1 MPRLR
6 VLAGPTPAS
15 LVPISNLVNT
25 DTPHIISTDQFEGHV
40 VVNIKGFTDPQ
51 GQVLDSEYFQRLD
64 RKDITWS
71 IQVQGR
77 FLEHH
82 SADDILFGNTFDRPL
97 KLPWGSSAALKFMN
111 YIDPAL
117 EHDLNSQTKPWALS
131 PLISTMPHFSHSR
144 LDGSP
149 SSSRSSSHSWHS
161 AAESVSVL
169 DTDYPPFPPFPPK
182 KSIEDNL
189 TQIHHN
195 YQPNVYDSASDLSL
209 SSSSSS
215 SSLFQDVKTGVKDKL
230 KKKKKSPLPSLR
242 SLNLRTAQER
252 QSYFQ
257 STSHRKGITFAAD
270 DILTM
275 DFCYGFL
282 DFSPSLALR
291 LPCGISFDLIKY
303 WDGQPVR
310 FVCCER
316 KRKPEPGVLGHSNDA
331 EDPWGRMFWCIQIE
345 LTDEQ
350 EEDE

>member
-1 MPRLR
+1 
-6 VLAGPTPAS
+6 
-15 LVPISNLVNT
+15 VPISNIVNT
-25 DTPHIISTDQFEGHV
+25 DTPHTISTDQFEGQV

-51 GQVLDSEYFQRLD
+51 GRVVDTEYFQRPD

-97 KLPWGSSAALKFMN
+97 KLPWGSGAALKFMN
-111 YIDPAL
+111 YIDPTL
-117 EHDLNSQTKPWALS
+117 EHDLSSYTKPWALS

-144 LDGSP
+144 LHGSR
-149 SSSRSSSHSWHS
+149 SSSRSSSYSRHNSP
-161 AAESVSVL
+161 VSGG
-169 DTDYPPFPPFPPK
+169 DHPPFPPK
-182 KSIEDNL
+182 KSIEDDI
-189 TQIHHN
+189 TQIHLN
-195 YQPNVYDSASDLSL
+195 YSPNLSDNDSTSESSL

-215 SSLFQDVKTGVKDKL
+215 SSLFRDVKTGVKDKL
-230 KKKKKSPLPSLR
+230 RKKKTPYSAGLHA
-242 SLNLRTAQER
+242 LNLRTAQER
-252 QSYFQ
+252 QSYFH
-257 STSHRKGITFAAD
+257 SVKHRRGITFTAD

-291 LPCGISFDLIKY
+291 LPGGVSFDLMKY

-316 KRKPEPGVLGHSNDA
+316 KKKTDA
-331 EDPWGRMFWCIQIE
+331 GDAKDPWGRIFWCIQIE
-345 LTDEQ
+345 LA
-350 EEDE
+350 EE